1 MRYFRVKN
9 SSFASLNENIAQQRM
24 LAIDGSWGLA
34 TTRRLQEV
42 LFCRNK
48 DGLISEQI
56 RNPANQAI
64 PSVQFG
70 NGSSNMIR
78 RLQALLSVPS
88 DRNFEPVT
96 CLALQKRMVTIQ
108 DGIISL
114 ESDCVKAMQN
124 KLNKDQ
130 L

>member
-1 MRYFRVKN
+1 
-9 SSFASLNENIAQQRM
+9 
-24 LAIDGSWGLA
+24 
-34 TTRRLQEV
+34 
-42 LFCRNK
+42 
-48 DGLISEQI
+48 
-56 RNPANQAI
+56 
-64 PSVQFG
+64 
-70 NGSSNMIR
+70 MIR
-78 RLQALLSVPS
+78 RLKALLSVPS
-88 DRNFEPVT
+88 DGNFEPVT